1 MSMVPETI
9 TSVAPNG
16 YGGEGRGIPPLLDT
30 FLPPTQIT
38 QIRLSRG
45 RLEVIAMAV
54 LHPFLTSALEQL
66 GSFHGFPNSLVGA
79 ELFEGFVD
87 EFWLGS

>member
-1 MSMVPETI
+1 MSLVPETI

-16 YGGEGRGIPPLLDT
+16 YGGEGRGIPPLLNT
-30 FLPPTQIT
+30 FLPPTQNVG
-38 QIRLSRG
+38 QSRG

-54 LHPFLTSALEQL
+54 FHPFLTSALEQL

-79 ELFEGFVD
+79 ELFKRFVD